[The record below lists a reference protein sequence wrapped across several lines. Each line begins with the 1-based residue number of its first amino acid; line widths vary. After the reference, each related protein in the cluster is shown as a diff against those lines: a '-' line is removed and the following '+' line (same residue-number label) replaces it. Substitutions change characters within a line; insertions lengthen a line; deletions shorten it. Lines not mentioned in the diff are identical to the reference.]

1 MSLYNGAELDKT
13 PANFSP
19 LTPLSALAR
28 TERVH
33 PELPAVVYGRTR
45 RSWGEVA
52 VRCRR
57 LAAALSQR
65 GVTKGDT
72 VALIAPNIPEALE
85 CALAVPML
93 GAVLNANNVRIQWI
107 GRPFN
112 EPGSKT
118 PGFIQK
124 AILQAIEDTA
134 HNTGMVLTV
143 AFDYGSRAELLRAAQ
158 LSRAS
163 HHTAQDVLVQEIS
176 DQMYAPNLPPVDVV
190 VRTSGESRISN
201 FMLWQIKGAKV
212 YFTERT
218 WPDFDAHEI
227 DNALKLVHAR

>member
-1 MSLYNGAELDKT
+1 MSLYDGAELDKT

-52 VRCRR
+52 DRCRR

-93 GAVLNANNVRIQWI
+93 GAVLNANNVRLDAATL
-107 GRPFN
+107 GY
-112 EPGSKT
+112 
-118 PGFIQK
+118 
-124 AILQAIEDTA
+124 ILRHGEATVLLVDTEFSDIAREAVQLSERTLLIIDIEDA
-134 HNTGMVLTV
+134 EGPGGEHIGALTYE
-143 AFDYGSRAELLRAAQ
+143 ALIAEGS
-158 LSRAS
+158 
-163 HHTAQDVLVQEIS
+163 
-176 DQMYAPNLPPVDVV
+176 
-190 VRTSGESRISN
+190 
-201 FMLWQIKGAKV
+201 
-212 YFTERT
+212 
-218 WPDFDAHEI
+218 PDFSYA
-227 DNALKLVHAR
+227 